1 MSLQVIVDI
10 SESEQQVERET
21 FPACAYAA
29 LEFCQR
35 HLAAV
40 KKQLVQV
47 SIEVVVFHIFRV
59 LSLRLASLEMAS
71 HTLEGF
77 LAVEVDAGAFQKVF
91 MFMSSM
97 SDIPVTSIFSSVN
110 VQQPGQRQRPQ
121 KRVAGPPKARPRG
134 GTLPGM
140 RSMPTRNR
148 SMLGL
153 AAKPSMERC
162 SSAKRRRND
171 YDVSD
176 MIMPHMSGAG
186 GPKFVE
192 RVQVSQLVCLPLA
205 MPACVKACS
214 VHCALVPLAISL
226 C

>member
-1 MSLQVIVDI
+1 MHVI
-10 SESEQQVERET
+10 SE
-21 FPACAYAA
+21 
-29 LEFCQR
+29 FCLDYQG
-35 HLAAV
+35 
-40 KKQLVQV
+40 
-47 SIEVVVFHIFRV
+47 SS
-59 LSLRLASLEMAS
+59 SL
-71 HTLEGF
+71 T
-77 LAVEVDAGAFQKVF
+77 
-91 MFMSSM
+91 
-97 SDIPVTSIFSSVN
+97 

-192 RVQVSQLVCLPLA
+192 RVQVSQPICLRLA
-205 MPACVKACS
+205 MPACMKAFS
-214 VHCALVPLAISL
+214 VHGASVSNANHLSLSMSPLAAHPYMLPGMNLSPRMPSQGPLSKEQRVDSSL
-226 C
+226 GVPVQRWPKSTRRKCACCQRARLCSGRRRWRRSAAT